1 MDNAAPTPEAEV
13 RVSTLELFFDLV
25 FVFTLTQMTGLLAA
39 DPDWSGV
46 LKVVLLFSVTWWI
59 YDGYVW
65 LTNSLALD
73 ALGHRLLLLGGMGGF
88 LIMAL
93 AIPTTFDD
101 GGLAFGVGY
110 LAVVALH
117 SGLYLRATSA
127 SQAAAFRGVG
137 APHNASPR
145 APRPAGRG
153 GGGAPGALFTAAAVV
168 VWAVPFIVPLE
179 GFRITV
185 SHFAERHG
193 LVIIVALGESIVVL
207 GAGAAGEE
215 VGIDLAVI
223 SLLALALSASL
234 WWTYFANEE
243 ELEHGLA
250 AAPEAQRPRL
260 AVNAFGY
267 CHFFLLLAVVLLAA
281 GLKKAIPDPLD
292 PLAGGTAAVVAVGTA
307 MFLAANALLLRL
319 LGLPQGGVLLVAGV
333 LALVTI
339 PLGVEVSAWSQI
351 AALTAVVAAAIVSD
365 RRRAGTARPTT
376 R

>member
-1 MDNAAPTPEAEV
+1 VDSTVPTPEAEV

-39 DPDWSGV
+39 DPDWSGL
-46 LKVVLLFSVTWWI
+46 LKVVLLLSVTWWI

-93 AIPTTFDD
+93 AIPTTFDE
-101 GGLAFGVGY
+101 GGVAFGVGY

-127 SQAAAFRGVG
+127 SQAAAIRGIVPYNVAAALALLAAGLVDG
-137 APHNASPR
+137 AAKWT
-145 APRPAGRG
+145 
-153 GGGAPGALFTAAAVV
+153 LFTAAAVV
-168 VWAVPFIVPLE
+168 LWAVPFIVAIE
-179 GFRITV
+179 GFRITA

-207 GAGAAGEE
+207 GVGAAGEE
-215 VGIDLAVI
+215 VGLELGLI

-234 WWTYFANEE
+234 WWTYFSNEG
-243 ELEHGLA
+243 ELERGLE
-250 AAPEAQRPRL
+250 AAPEAGRPRL

-267 CHFFLLLAVVLLAA
+267 AHFFLLLGVVLLAA
-281 GLKKAIPDPLD
+281 GLKKAIPDPLE
-292 PLAGGTAAVVAVGTA
+292 PLSDGTAAVLAVGTA
-307 MFLAANALLLRL
+307 MFLAANAWLLRL
-319 LGLPQGGVLLVAGV
+319 LHLPHGGVLLVASV
-333 LALVTI
+333 VSLATI
-339 PLGVEVSAWSQI
+339 PLGAEASAWSQL

-365 RRRAGTARPTT
+365 RRRAGTARPTA

>member
-127 SQAAAFRGVG
+127 SQAAAFRGLV
-137 APHNASPR
+137 PYNMAS
-145 APRPAGRG
+145 ALALLAAGLV
-153 GGGAPGALFTAAAVV
+153 GGAAKWTLFTAAAVV

-243 ELEHGLA
+243 ELELGLA